1 MVLVPGAFI
10 SSRLNFF
17 MHDYI
22 FLVLIVD
29 NLCFM
34 IGRGFEGLKKSIFRL
49 LDDSFR
55 VRRAA
60 SKCNIAK
67 SLRGIRLRG

>member
-1 MVLVPGAFI
+1 MLVPGAFI
-10 SSRLNFF
+10 SSCLNFF
-17 MHDYI
+17 MHYYI

-34 IGRGFEGLKKSIFRL
+34 IGRGFERLKKSIFRL
-49 LDDSFR
+49 LDDGFR
-55 VRRAA
+55 VRRAT
-60 SKCNIAK
+60 SKCHIAK

>member
-1 MVLVPGAFI
+1 
-10 SSRLNFF
+10 
-17 MHDYI
+17 
-22 FLVLIVD
+22 
-29 NLCFM
+29 M

-55 VRRAA
+55 VRRAT